1 MEEQKG
7 KVVEM
12 QQKQKETERPEKM
25 SYEQLEN
32 IAHQLSEQAKQ
43 LYMKL
48 QAANMGN
55 MFKRLDYLFKVVENG
70 HMFKQDFLEKCIAE
84 IEELMTVPEE
94 VEEEEAPDIKTGLK
108 MIAENI
114 FSPSDT
120 ISARKVKTL
129 MEKQNE
135 EIFLATTESIQ
146 QRAAMVL
153 TNVRYVIEA
162 HFDMTDKANPSDNP
176 GKFQEMMRR
185 RLEKGQSYHQ
195 PCLDKA
201 KLTFDFPQPGAEISP
216 LESISS

>member
-12 QQKQKETERPEKM
+12 QQTERPEKM

-32 IAHQLSEQAKQ
+32 IAHQLSEQVKQ

-94 VEEEEAPDIKTGLK
+94 VEEDNKEEETPGIKT
-108 MIAENI
+108 
-114 FSPSDT
+114 
-120 ISARKVKTL
+120 
-129 MEKQNE
+129 E
-135 EIFLATTESIQ
+135 E
-146 QRAAMVL
+146 
-153 TNVRYVIEA
+153 
-162 HFDMTDKANPSDNP
+162 
-176 GKFQEMMRR
+176 
-185 RLEKGQSYHQ
+185 
-195 PCLDKA
+195 
-201 KLTFDFPQPGAEISP
+201 
-216 LESISS
+216 